1 MAAGLNF
8 SSAML
13 SSMASGIKRTEVQGL
28 PKGWIREEVPRFN
41 PSQFGN
47 GLAGLAAAIAS
58 GDPGGVDVVYYS
70 PRGHRVKTK
79 AEMSKL
85 LGDQYDLTPFDFQ
98 TGKINPV
105 LLRTMQQQ
113 QQQQQQRALQQ
124 HQQQQQ
130 QNQHH
135 SSRKPQNGPTHK
147 VKQAPPAA
155 PPPPPAPVTPPVDN
169 TLVPPIRQT
178 ASIFKQP
185 VTVVK
190 SAAADETNTAKAPKS
205 KDEGKSPV
213 AEKPRQLFWEKRL
226 SGIRASYPDE
236 QYEPISLPNN
246 LRPVG
251 PGVEDDVVLASIS
264 TSLHLSSGAIS
275 GQSNVKKMTEKDP
288 SVYLTPDQPLVCST
302 KVSQSDVDRQEARV
316 LETRKK
322 LAEALAA
329 LTA

>member
-1 MAAGLNF
+1 M
-8 SSAML
+8 
-13 SSMASGIKRTEVQGL
+13 
-28 PKGWIREEVPRFN
+28 
-41 PSQFGN
+41 
-47 GLAGLAAAIAS
+47 
-58 GDPGGVDVVYYS
+58 YYS

-85 LGDQYDLTPFDFQ
+85 LGDQYDLTPFDFQVRDDLSSNATVERNVKMHQKFQ

-190 SAAADETNTAKAPKS
+190 SAAAVRHFPNTA
-205 KDEGKSPV
+205 
-213 AEKPRQLFWEKRL
+213 W
-226 SGIRASYPDE
+226 
-236 QYEPISLPNN
+236 
-246 LRPVG
+246 
-251 PGVEDDVVLASIS
+251 
-264 TSLHLSSGAIS
+264 
-275 GQSNVKKMTEKDP
+275 
-288 SVYLTPDQPLVCST
+288 PL
-302 KVSQSDVDRQEARV
+302 
-316 LETRKK
+316 
-322 LAEALAA
+322 
-329 LTA
+329 